1 MLEAGNNTRG
11 ISGDRFFDRQAMI
24 GNLKGGNMQLN
35 LAMGA
40 VADGDRAPQARDAAC
55 SEAAGD
61 KSA

>member
-1 MLEAGNNTRG
+1 MGAEINE
-11 ISGDRFFDRQAMI
+11 GDPWRSIFDRQAMI

-40 VADGDRAPQARDAAC
+40 VADGDRAPKTRDAAC
-55 SEAAGD
+55 SDAAGD